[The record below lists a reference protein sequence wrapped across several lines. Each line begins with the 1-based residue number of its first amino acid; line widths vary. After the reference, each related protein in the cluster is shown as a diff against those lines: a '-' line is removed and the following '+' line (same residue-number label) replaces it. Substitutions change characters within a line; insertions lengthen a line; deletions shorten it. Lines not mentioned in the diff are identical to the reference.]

1 MHLQCTLV
9 LLRFMKTL
17 LTLFVMLFS
26 FPLYAEI
33 YYCTEDDR
41 VGFKKD
47 NNNQVTEFQL
57 HKFTIKIDIKNK
69 IVSTEED
76 NETVYYGSSAY
87 SECITYFESEIYCIN
102 DLGDAF
108 IFNKNTN
115 IFKIAKMINSDRDI
129 DDPSISQGTCSKF

>member
-1 MHLQCTLV
+1 
-9 LLRFMKTL
+9 MKIL
-17 LTLFVMLFS
+17 LTLFVLLFS
-26 FPLYAEI
+26 FPLYADI

-57 HKFTIKIDIKNK
+57 QKFTIKIDIKNK
-69 IVSTEED
+69 TVSTEED
-76 NETVYYGSSAY
+76 NETVYYGSSAN

-108 IFNKNTN
+108 TFNKNTN
-115 IFKIAKMINSDRDI
+115 NFKIASMINTDSDL

>member
-1 MHLQCTLV
+1 MKILIISFV
-9 LLRFMKTL
+9 LI
-17 LTLFVMLFS
+17 FS
-26 FPLYAEI
+26 FSLYAEN

-69 IVSTEED
+69 TVSTEED
-76 NETVYYGSSAY
+76 SETVYYGSSANT
-87 SECITYFESEIYCIN
+87 ECVTYFESEIYCIN

-108 IFNKNTN
+108 TFNKNTN
-115 IFKIAKMINSDRDI
+115 NFKIAQMISTDRDL
-129 DDPSISQGTCSKF
+129 DDPSISQGSSFEF